1 MKIIIFFVKYID
13 YEVLPCIIGDKVKIS
28 QLFILWYLQGEM
40 KVKRFVEIL
49 DLL

>member
-1 MKIIIFFVKYID
+1 MKIIIFFVKCID

-40 KVKRFVEIL
+40 KMKRFAEIL